1 MIIYYLHEKDG
12 VFVLSMLISFLKM
25 LPFILFYGLILF
37 IIYLYLKDKY
47 QNQHSILKTH
57 PLLGRLRY
65 IFEMI
70 GPEFRQYWFLNDKE
84 GRPVD
89 RDTQETIAKA
99 GKYAN
104 TVIGFGSKKDF
115 SKTDFYL
122 TNSMFPLNVDELKV
136 DNRSPITTYTYQII
150 NESITSRKEKRNQ
163 KTIKPWHL
171 TKDNS
176 IVIGER
182 RNHPFKV
189 KGLLGIS
196 AMSYGALSKSAV
208 KALSQGVA
216 ISGGSFMNTGEGGIS
231 PYHLSKVYQ
240 VLEGTSVPT
249 DRLEKKVY
257 CFIKEFP
264 HASNFQLEKKF
275 GEEVKETIQQL
286 VDKEI
291 IEERG
296 ADLIFQVGS
305 GLFGARKDGKY
316 CEETFLSNALRPE
329 VKAIELKLAQGAK
342 VRGGKL
348 PKEKITPEI
357 ASIRGIEM
365 GKDVESPNRFP
376 LFKDMDGLFTL
387 IRHWQEITGKPVG
400 IKVVA
405 GDEYSFDN
413 LASYMKE
420 TGEAPD
426 FISIDGA
433 EGGTGATYQEM
444 ADGLGLPIYSG
455 ILILDQTLRKYGVR
469 DDVKIIASGML
480 ATANKMATALSLGAD
495 LIYVARAAMNTVGCI
510 NAGKCH
516 TNLCPVGITTHLPH
530 LEAGLAVEEK
540 RFRTANYLTTM
551 REGLFMLGASC
562 GIDSPTKFGKEHIAL
577 RRSDNEVKKYTDNTN
592 LVELHNS
599 QTTIPIEKE
608 RELVN
613 S

>member
-1 MIIYYLHEKDG
+1 
-12 VFVLSMLISFLKM
+12 M
-25 LPFILFYGLILF
+25 LPLVLFYGLIVWVIYIF
-37 IIYLYLKDKY
+37 IKDKY

-57 PLLGRLRY
+57 PVLGRLRY

-84 GRPVD
+84 GKPVD
-89 RDTQETIAKA
+89 RDTAETIAKA

-122 TNSMFPLNVDELKV
+122 TNSMFPKNKDELQV
-136 DNRSPITTYTYQII
+136 DNHTLTNTYTYQIL
-150 NESITSRKEKRNQ
+150 NESLTSRKEKRNKVQ
-163 KTIKPWHL
+163 LKPWYL
-171 TKDNS
+171 TDEHAIVLGKD
-176 IVIGER
+176 R
-182 RNHPFKV
+182 THPFHV
-189 KGLLGIS
+189 KGLLGVS

-208 KALSQGVA
+208 KALAQGVA

-231 PYHLSKVYQ
+231 PYHLSKIYYLKQ
-240 VLEGTSVPT
+240 ADYETD
-249 DRLEKKVY
+249 DRLARKIVHFMESNTY
-257 CFIKEFP
+257 
-264 HASNFQLEKKF
+264 ASNFELEDKF
-275 GEEVKETIQQL
+275 GKESIDVANKL
-286 VDKEI
+286 VEADVVGIKST
-291 IEERG
+291 
-296 ADLIFQVGS
+296 DLIFQVGS
-305 GLFGARKDGKY
+305 GLFGARRDGAY
-316 CEETFLSNALRPE
+316 CEETFLNNAMRPE
-329 VKAIELKLAQGAK
+329 VKAIEIKMAQGAK

-357 ASIRGIEM
+357 AAIRGVSM

-376 LFKDMDGLFTL
+376 LFSDIDSLFEL
-387 IRHWQEITGKPVG
+387 ITHWQDITGKPVG

-405 GDEYSFDN
+405 GDEHSFDE
-413 LASYMKE
+413 LAMHMKQ
-420 TGEAPD
+420 TGEKPD

-444 ADGLGLPIYSG
+444 ADSLGLPIYSG
-455 ILILDQTLRKYGVR
+455 ILILDQTLRTYGVR
-469 DDVKIIASGML
+469 DEVKIIASGML
-480 ATANKMATALSLGAD
+480 ATANKMAVALSLGAD

-516 TNLCPVGITTHLPH
+516 TNLCPVGITSHLPH
-530 LEAGLAVEEK
+530 LEAGLAVNEK

-562 GIDSPTKFGKEHIAL
+562 GIATPTEFAKQHIAL
-577 RRSDNEVKKYTDNTN
+577 RKSDNEVKKYTDTIG
-592 LVELHNS
+592 LD
-599 QTTIPIEKE
+599 TTIHAHPAAMEFAEEQE